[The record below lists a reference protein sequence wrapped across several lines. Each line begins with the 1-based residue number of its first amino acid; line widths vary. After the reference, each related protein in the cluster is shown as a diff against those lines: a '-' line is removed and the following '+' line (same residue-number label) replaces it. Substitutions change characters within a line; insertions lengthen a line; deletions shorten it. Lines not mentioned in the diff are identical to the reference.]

1 MECILFHRLRNY
13 HQNPSFSRVLHS
25 YLTLN
30 DMQMILVVLSRYSAI
45 HIEIVEALMVYSY

>member
-1 MECILFHRLRNY
+1 MECILFHRLGNH